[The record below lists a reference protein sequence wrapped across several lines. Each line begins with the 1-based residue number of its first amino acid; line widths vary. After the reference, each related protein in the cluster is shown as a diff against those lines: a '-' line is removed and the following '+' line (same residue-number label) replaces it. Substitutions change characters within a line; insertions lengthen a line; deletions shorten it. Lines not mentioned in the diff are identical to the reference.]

1 MTAVHHLRAAAVL
14 AICLAAQAASAAC
27 FSVYGANQEL
37 IYRSIRPPVDLSLP
51 LHQTVD
57 QLAPGARVVFS
68 LDEFNC
74 IAEINLLAEHAQLAR
89 AREERQRAMPAGG
102 TRS

>member
-1 MTAVHHLRAAAVL
+1 MTAVRNLRAAAVL
-14 AICLAAQAASAAC
+14 AACLAAQAASAAC
-27 FSVYGANQEL
+27 FSVYGADQEL
-37 IYRSIRPPVDLSLP
+37 IYRSSRPPVDLSQP

-57 QLAPGARVVFS
+57 GLAPGARLVFS

-74 IAEINLLAEHAQLAR
+74 IAEIDLLAERAQLAR
-89 AREERQRAMPAGG
+89 AREERQRAVPADG